1 VLQDGLS
8 ARSLIETSNV
18 LALCTTDDPIDSLE
32 HHATVA
38 ADESF
43 TARMFPTWRPGRVL
57 ALGDPGPWNHYLDQ
71 LTAVADVEIG
81 SYEHLIEA
89 LAVRQGVFHRAGCRL
104 SDHALADFEF
114 VPASGQEIR
123 DAFDRLRSGNVLSTT
138 QRHQLMTTLLLD
150 LGKLYADK
158 GWTMQL
164 HMGALRDNNSV
175 MFDELGPDCGYDS
188 MGDWLYAEPLARFL
202 DALNSAGV
210 LPRTILYN
218 VNPRDNEMLASLLAC
233 FEDGSIPGKMQL
245 GSAWWFLDQKNGIER
260 QLETISQIGS
270 LRRFVG
276 MVADS
281 RSFLSFTRHEYFRRV
296 LCNLLGADM
305 AKGLLPGDFD
315 LVGALV
321 EDVCFRNAATSF
333 GFDLPER
340 QVEWR
345 SASAAACITT

>member
-1 VLQDGLS
+1 
-8 ARSLIETSNV
+8 
-18 LALCTTDDPIDSLE
+18 
-32 HHATVA
+32 
-38 ADESF
+38 
-43 TARMFPTWRPGRVL
+43 
-57 ALGDPGPWNHYLDQ
+57 
-71 LTAVADVEIG
+71 
-81 SYEHLIEA
+81 
-89 LAVRQGVFHRAGCRL
+89 
-104 SDHALADFEF
+104 
-114 VPASGQEIR
+114 
-123 DAFDRLRSGNVLSTT
+123 
-138 QRHQLMTTLLLD
+138 
-150 LGKLYADK
+150 
-158 GWTMQL
+158 
-164 HMGALRDNNSV
+164 
-175 MFDELGPDCGYDS
+175 
-188 MGDWLYAEPLARFL
+188 
-202 DALNSAGV
+202 
-210 LPRTILYN
+210 
-218 VNPRDNEMLASLLAC
+218 MLASLLAC

-340 QVEWR
+340 HVEWR